1 MDALGEKIIQADALL
16 WHISNVGVGIAV
28 FVATLLYSPPGTN
41 SLDVIVTHLDL
52 FYLLISLSL
61 VYTCWTGID
70 LWKWFSDSNHQ

>member
-41 SLDVIVTHLDL
+41 SLDLIVTRLDL
-52 FYLLISLSL
+52 FYLLIPLSL
-61 VYTCWTGID
+61 VYTCWTTID
-70 LWKWFSDSNHQ
+70 FWKWYSDTDRQ